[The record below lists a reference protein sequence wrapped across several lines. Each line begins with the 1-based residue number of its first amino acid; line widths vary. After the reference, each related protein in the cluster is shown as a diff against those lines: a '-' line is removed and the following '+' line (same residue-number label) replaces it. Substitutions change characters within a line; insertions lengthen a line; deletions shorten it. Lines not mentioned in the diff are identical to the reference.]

1 MAEHNPVRVFSP
13 HTGTRLYVWQDPAD
27 NSDTIVPGTDTIAGV
42 IPTGSAKE
50 VHIQVQE
57 NSASVFICNVQGS
70 MDASETDFVN
80 LTDALSA
87 GVIAITDASDFVEIL
102 QGALYMQ
109 PVLSTST
116 SGDITIRMLLKD

>member
-13 HTGTRLYVWQDPAD
+13 HTGTRLYEWRDPAD
-27 NSDTIVPGTDTIAGV
+27 GSNTIVPGTDTIAGH

-50 VHIQVQE
+50 VFLDLVE

-70 MDASETDFVN
+70 STTTTTDFTD

-87 GVIAITDASDFVEIL
+87 GVIAVADADGYEEVL
-102 QGALYMQ
+102 QGSLYMR